1 MSIDFSNE
9 QEQTFDFDFLKVA
22 EDVMETVLDQEG
34 CPYESQVCL
43 VLTDNETIHKTNL
56 EYRQIDRAT
65 DVLSFPMVDFPAPAD
80 YSVLEDDDS
89 CFDPES
95 GELLLGDIM
104 ISIPKAVEQA
114 EAYGHSVKREYAFLV
129 AHSMLHLLGYDHMV
143 DEERIV
149 MEQKQEK
156 ALHSCR
162 LEEINFINEKE
173 ITYEKICKTDH
184 SPWAGRRHHADRMPE
199 KRVWFRRTDCNA
211 GTNRRS
217 NRRSNTGTNCH
228 GC

>member
-149 MEQKQEK
+149 MEQKLSLIHISEPT
-156 ALHSCR
+156 R
-162 LEEINFINEKE
+162 P
-173 ITYEKICKTDH
+173 Y
-184 SPWAGRRHHADRMPE
+184 
-199 KRVWFRRTDCNA
+199 
-211 GTNRRS
+211 
-217 NRRSNTGTNCH
+217 
-228 GC
+228 

>member
-149 MEQKQEK
+149 MEQKQGK
-156 ALHSCR
+156 ALQQ
-162 LEEINFINEKE
+162 LQI
-173 ITYEKICKTDH
+173 
-184 SPWAGRRHHADRMPE
+184 GRD
-199 KRVWFRRTDCNA
+199 
-211 GTNRRS
+211 
-217 NRRSNTGTNCH
+217 
-228 GC
+228 